1 MPCLFDGFCYVVI
14 AEKRALVNDV
24 SGIYIRPVNEHV
36 IALRRQRRLQSHLT
50 WHGDILIA
58 KFDTLTK
65 KYIDIDGSDI
75 PLVYNILVRPKYD
88 TPWDVEKL
96 TKAATE
102 NALKSHVKEDA
113 GGITTTV
120 QNQDSHQ

>member
-1 MPCLFDGFCYVVI
+1 MPCLFNGFCYVVI
-14 AEKRALVNDV
+14 AEKRTLVNDD

-36 IALRRQRRLQSHLT
+36 IALRSQRRLRSHLT

-58 KFDTLTK
+58 KFDTCTK

-75 PLVYNILVRPKYD
+75 PFVYNVLVRPKYD
-88 TPWDVEKL
+88 TPPELEKL

-102 NALKSHVKEDA
+102 NALKPYVKEDV
-113 GGITTTV
+113 GSTTTV
-120 QNQDSHQ
+120 QDQDSP